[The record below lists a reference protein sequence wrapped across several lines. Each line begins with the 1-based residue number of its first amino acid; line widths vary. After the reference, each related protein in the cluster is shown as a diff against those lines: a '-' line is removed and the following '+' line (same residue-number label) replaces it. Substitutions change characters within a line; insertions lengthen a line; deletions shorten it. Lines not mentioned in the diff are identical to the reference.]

1 MPKYQL
7 DIKKYQHEHKIRSI
21 KREKKAFNYYIRKEK
36 RWLGQI
42 LWEESL
48 VQEVI
53 EGQSGVKESMMMR
66 DIWKDTDI
74 EIKFNVSTCYQTFKI
89 IFIFF

>member
-42 LWEESL
+42 L
-48 VQEVI
+48 
-53 EGQSGVKESMMMR
+53 
-66 DIWKDTDI
+66 
-74 EIKFNVSTCYQTFKI
+74 
-89 IFIFF
+89 